1 MTPQPRHSEKQSTAS
16 VFSNSLQRP
25 FAPTRSSGLVENLI
39 SRDLADSSPHLSGSK
54 FNTSTSRAES
64 CGPPGSPSSQHSF
77 SFYDNKVA
85 FSAKRPP
92 IEMKE
97 DNGIDRNKQSSQNFP
112 ADYRQSSLNTK
123 ENIGSEF
130 SIGLLENV
138 MMGEDLLSK
147 MTSDYRQAKIELA
160 RLREQNSELESQ
172 LTIKTKLVA
181 DISRQNTELSRQTSD
196 ISHQN
201 SELSRRIA
209 QLKSTTKEAVDKAN
223 RSCIELRDAY
233 ETLRIQYQ
241 ASSTLVNDAQK
252 TMESLQELRDA
263 ARTGLQVFIDDAGN
277 LPQIGETKAV
287 VNELQAEL
295 SRTQQVADLLRDKL
309 QNMGSELLDAR
320 SRVTELEEHFGD
332 DRKLITSAT
341 LELQRTSER
350 VADVVEYLK
359 LQKNEVIDALSKL
372 AQSEDRLAHSQS
384 RIQER
389 DTIIHSTRQEMEAMR
404 QEISEFEEAMNDR
417 KAQIRI
423 LQNTISF
430 QEQHMKN
437 LEERLQKAET
447 EAALA
452 HDRTHVLEVRLEASN
467 DLEKTLVQQNTR
479 LTSEGESIREKVQIA
494 EARLTDIQNEGMTL
508 SAQSAG
514 LALER
519 DMLLDKLKVADAQ
532 IRDAKQEE
540 ESYRERSF
548 EHSSHIQMLTTTIRF
563 TEARTSLKVLQER
576 FDDQSVT
583 LRLTKDS
590 VNEAQD
596 RLQSVN
602 NTILTLT
609 ESLAESNHRASV
621 LEERERSLQL
631 RLDEANVTITT
642 EQNLVGSLRKELL
655 ECQITISRQEGCQR
669 ATEQVAEKCAR
680 DTEQQIRELD
690 SKTSSLR
697 SELDE
702 KQQVI
707 SELTRRLAIAETPS
721 DQHEQELIVMKARVD
736 ELEQSEKQLIQRA
749 TNITVRHEHGDLNDN
764 ECMLV
769 QSLAQKAREAFERE
783 LVEKNNDI
791 RRRDNLIKQHEARVT
806 QLEASLARRI
816 REAPQVGSSRDDK
829 QDETFWNEPPSGH
842 GKQSSGIH
850 EATKHLVVTDS
861 RYANRTFQTP
871 ANDDSDTGEPEDEK
885 DHATRHVKR
894 TISIEDGES
903 ARPARRPKNSK
914 HPDMEKI
921 TDKVCVSSHHGHHTP
936 SRLQIP
942 GPSKKTNKRQ
952 NR

>member
-25 FAPTRSSGLVENLI
+25 FAPTRSSGLVENAI

-54 FNTSTSRAES
+54 FNTSTSRAEL

-77 SFYDNKVA
+77 SFYDNKGV
-85 FSAKRPP
+85 FLAKRPP

-97 DNGIDRNKQSSQNFP
+97 DN
-112 ADYRQSSLNTK
+112 DYQQSSLNTK
-123 ENIGSEF
+123 ENIGSQF
-130 SIGLLENV
+130 SIGILENA
-138 MMGEDLLSK
+138 MMGEDLLSR

-181 DISRQNTELSRQTSD
+181 DLSRKNTELSRQTSD

-209 QLKSTTKEAVDKAN
+209 QVKSTTKEAINKAN

-233 ETLRIQYQ
+233 EALRIQYQ

-252 TMESLQELRDA
+252 TMESLEELRDA
-263 ARTGLQVFIDDAGN
+263 ARTGLQGHLGHDFRIEVFIDDAGN

-332 DRKLITSAT
+332 DRKLITSAA

-389 DTIIHSTRQEMEAMR
+389 DTIIHSTRQEMESMR

-430 QEQHMKN
+430 QEQHMKD

-494 EARLTDIQNEGMTL
+494 EARLTDIQNEGMAL
-508 SAQSAG
+508 SAQSAR

-532 IRDAKQEE
+532 IKNAKQEE

-563 TEARTSLKVLQER
+563 TEVRMSLKVLQER

-631 RLDEANVTITT
+631 RLNEANVTITT

-655 ECQITISRQEGCQR
+655 ECQITLSRQEGCQR
-669 ATEQVAEKCAR
+669 TTEQVAEKCALE
-680 DTEQQIRELD
+680 TERQIRELD
-690 SKTSSLR
+690 FKTSSLR

-721 DQHEQELIVMKARVD
+721 DQHEQELLVMKARVD

-791 RRRDNLIKQHEARVT
+791 RRRDNIIKQHEARVT

-850 EATKHLVVTDS
+850 EATKHLVVIDS
-861 RYANRTFQTP
+861 RHANRTFQTP
-871 ANDDSDTGEPEDEK
+871 VNDDSDTGEPEDEK
-885 DHATRHVKR
+885 DHATQHVKR

-914 HPDMEKI
+914 HPDMEKT

-936 SRLQIP
+936 KSASDPRSIQENEQTA
-942 GPSKKTNKRQ
+942 K
-952 NR
+952 